1 MKTLSLSWR
10 YLWARPLAALLNVL
24 LLGLGLA
31 SITFLLLVAHQVERA
46 FDRDLAGIDVVVG
59 AKGSPMQ
66 LILSGVLHLDVP
78 PGNVPLA
85 AVNALQKN
93 PLVAEVIPISLGDNF
108 QAYRI
113 VGSSLAYPAHYGAV
127 LAQGRL
133 WSAPMEVVLGATVAR
148 KLGLRLGDSFV
159 GSHGLGAGGHAH
171 GDSAYT
177 VVGVLAANAS
187 VLDRLI
193 LTDTASVWKVHEDY
207 SAADDE
213 DRKVMEEE
221 REVTMALVRYKSPL
235 AAMSFPRWVNAN
247 TEMQAAAPAL
257 EVTRLLHMLGLGTD
271 VLRAFAGMLLLTAG
285 LSVFIARWNAVRERR
300 GDLALL
306 RMLGAPPA
314 RIAALLLAEALWL
327 GLMAALLGLALG
339 QAFVFALGQ
348 MLGLDQSLLLAG
360 ALWPVELPGQCPHQ
374 TPNYHPGP
382 RRSAHPT
389 CGGLPSFARW
399 VPERCAPAKRPI
411 SEHAAARHRA
421 HARAHPR

>member
-235 AAMSFPRWVNAN
+235 AAMSFPRWVNTS

-285 LSVFIARWNAVRERR
+285 LSVFIALWNAVRERR

-306 RMLGAPPA
+306 RMLGAPPS
-314 RIAALLLAEALWL
+314 RIAALLLTEALWL

-339 QAFVFALGQ
+339 QCFVLALGW
-348 MLGLDQSLLLAG
+348 MLGLDQSLLLNG
-360 ALWPVELPGQCPHQ
+360 ALWPAEL
-374 TPNYHPGP
+374 
-382 RRSAHPT
+382 
-389 CGGLPSFARW
+389 LW
-399 VPERCAPAKRPI
+399 VPALALGVSLGAALLPAFGAYR
-411 SEHAAARHRA
+411 SDVLQLLQSR
-421 HARAHPR
+421 

>member
-1 MKTLSLSWR
+1 VKTLSLSWR

-108 QAYRI
+108 QAFRI

-213 DRKVMEEE
+213 DRKAMEEE

-235 AAMSFPRWVNAN
+235 AAMSFPRWVNTS

-285 LSVFIARWNAVRERR
+285 LSVFIALWNAVRERR

-314 RIAALLLAEALWL
+314 RIAALLLTEALWL

-339 QAFVFALGQ
+339 QCFVLALGL
-348 MLGLDQSLLLAG
+348 MLGLDQSLLLTG
-360 ALWPVELPGQCPHQ
+360 ALWPTAL
-374 TPNYHPGP
+374 
-382 RRSAHPT
+382 
-389 CGGLPSFARW
+389 LW
-399 VPERCAPAKRPI
+399 VPALALGVSLGAALLPALGAYR
-411 SEHAAARHRA
+411 SDVLQLLQSR
-421 HARAHPR
+421 